1 MITSDGWIDWAI
13 RLEPTNRHV
22 NPGINPVR
30 GIVMHSAE
38 GYASVLLDPSSQ
50 YGYNGNHSWHLS
62 NLMDGRLFQHYPLT
76 ARCWH
81 GTALNQEYVGVENEG
96 DAPKEAS
103 LNDAQVANA
112 RRFIPEIAEWKG
124 WNPRRPAYEG
134 DTSHSLWEHNETVWL
149 GGDATACPS
158 GRIPWDKIL
167 EEPFGNSE
175 QLPPLEDT
183 MDEADTLELA
193 DRRAAALVAREI
205 GWPPYGDGMYRPVSV
220 AEDGN
225 MLYLE
230 FWPTA
235 VRIRPADPVP
245 GIWVRR
251 PD

>member
-1 MITSDGWIDWAI
+1 MITADGWIDWAI

-22 NPGINPVR
+22 NPGVNPVL

-81 GTALNQEYVGVENEG
+81 ATAANQSYVGVENEG
-96 DAPKEAS
+96 YAPKDAS

-112 RRFIPEIAEWKG
+112 RRFISEIAEWKG
-124 WNPRRPAYEG
+124 WQPTRTGNTAQ
-134 DTSHSLWEHNETVWL
+134 TLWEHREVVLL
-149 GGDATACPS
+149 GGTATACPS

-167 EEPFGNSE
+167 E
-175 QLPPLEDT
+175 DT
-183 MDEADTLELA
+183 MDEAETLELA

-220 AEDGN
+220 AEDGD
-225 MLYLE
+225 MLYIE

-245 GIWVRR
+245 GIWVRK
-251 PD
+251 PA

>member
-1 MITSDGWIDWAI
+1 
-13 RLEPTNRHV
+13 
-22 NPGINPVR
+22 
-30 GIVMHSAE
+30 MHSAE

-167 EEPFGNSE
+167 EDAMSQEETN
-175 QLPPLEDT
+175 
-183 MDEADTLELA
+183 ELA
-193 DRRAAALVAREI
+193 DRRALSLVLREI
-205 GWPPYGDGMYRPVSV
+205 GYWQGTDGLYIPVSV
-220 AEDGN
+220 AEDNG
-225 MLYLE
+225 MLYIE
-230 FWPTA
+230 FWNHDRT
-235 VRIRPADPVP
+235 RPAQPT
-245 GIWVRR
+245 GIWVRK
-251 PD
+251 P